1 MQRIA
6 FRAMGCRMMA
16 AIEASG
22 LGVERA
28 LAEVPSWFATWE
40 RTLSR
45 FLVESELNVL
55 NAHAGEWVTVS
66 ETLWQVLCA
75 ALDAARWT
83 NGLFDPTILNALRRA
98 GYNQSF
104 EQIRAAGLCV
114 ASEDTLR
121 ADQMGGEDWS
131 AIELDARQRAVCLP
145 AGLQLDLGGIAKG
158 WCADQAARR
167 LSAYGPALV
176 DAGGDIAVAAGPQAS
191 EAFSIGLAAPGEEE
205 NLLGIFLLSQ
215 GGVATSGRDYRHWQT
230 IDGHRHHIIDP
241 RTGQPA
247 ETDLLTATVIA
258 PSAMEADVA
267 ATVALILGSQA
278 GLNWIATHSQLSA
291 LVVCQDGTIMRTSNF
306 PSLTTFSEKSHDDAQ
321 STNTN

>member
-1 MQRIA
+1 MQRIT
-6 FRAMGCRMMA
+6 FRAMGCQMMA
-16 AIEASG
+16 VVEASG

-28 LAEVPSWFATWE
+28 LAEVPSWFAAWE

-45 FLVESELNVL
+45 FLMESELNVL

-83 NGLFDPTILNALRRA
+83 NGLFNPTILNALRQA

-104 EQIRAAGLCV
+104 EHILAAGLYV
-114 ASEDTLR
+114 ASEGAVR
-121 ADQMGGEDWS
+121 ADHTGGEDWS
-131 AIELDARQRAVCLP
+131 AIKLDAQQRAVYLP
-145 AGLQLDLGGIAKG
+145 ASLQLDLGGIAKG

-176 DAGGDIAVAAGPQAS
+176 DAGGDIAVAAGPQTS

-205 NLLGIFLLSQ
+205 KLLGIFLLSQ
-215 GGVATSGRDYRHWQT
+215 GGVATSGRDYRHWRT
-230 IDGHRHHIIDP
+230 AAGHRHHIIDP

-258 PSAMEADVA
+258 PSAMQADVA
-267 ATVALILGSQA
+267 ATVAMILGSRA
-278 GLNWIATHSQLSA
+278 GLDWIAAQPQLSA
-291 LVVCQDGTIMRTSNF
+291 LVVCQDGAIMRTSSF
-306 PSLTTFSEKSHDDAQ
+306 PSLTTLSEKSHDDTQ
-321 STNTN
+321 STHTN